1 MMSVLLTKK
10 RRTQEERSSE
20 TKKRLLEASID
31 CLNDLGYIKSGTV
44 EIARRAGVS
53 RGALV
58 HHYPTKHDLI
68 VATAEYHWNWIAEEV
83 RTLAMTMHGGHLS
96 METFIDNLWSKVFR
110 PRVSNASIEM
120 IIAARTNPELRKE
133 LGPMLNRLYRDYDEI
148 WSQFFR
154 GSGVSVERVEMLFD
168 LTIELLRGM
177 TLQRVLNDDPGYYQ
191 KFLDS
196 WKTIVA
202 ACLNDE
208 KNYNTET
215 KP

>member
-1 MMSVLLTKK
+1 MMSANLTRK

-58 HHYPTKHDLI
+58 HHYPSKHDLI

-83 RTLAMTMHGGHLS
+83 RSLAMTMHDGQLS
-96 METFIDNLWSKVFR
+96 LETFIDNLWNKVFQ
-110 PRVSNASIEM
+110 PRVSHASIEM

-133 LGPMLNRLYRDYDEI
+133 LVPMLNRLYWDYDQI

-154 GSGVSVERVEMLFD
+154 NSGVPTERVEMLFD

-196 WKTIVA
+196 WKTIVTT
-202 ACLNDE
+202 CLNNETIDDS
-208 KNYNTET
+208 KT